1 MLMPVVGHADGF
13 EKEGT
18 AERGRRGGRL
28 SLRLTDSQR
37 FWRRLIVVGIV
48 LRLIGSLVSNVGVDT
63 HLHATYVMNFIQ
75 HGVFALDWGPN
86 RNPWNPLASDPNGIG
101 AEIGLRYIAWHGW
114 LMLWILPFGRS
125 GLVLHASG
133 LTLSA
138 LLMIFAYRI
147 TKRRFGD
154 EAAIR
159 LTAMVSIHPAF
170 ILGASY
176 VYQEELMALLMLFAC
191 DALLA
196 GLEQRREGR
205 LPTRWLICGAAL
217 ALFGSTKGTGAF
229 LPVMVGVAALV
240 WIVPFDMM
248 PRWRAY
254 VEKHWFAAGVVIV
267 MLLGGTMMLDAW
279 LNPSP
284 GWSMSES
291 IRRPW
296 LLLPALLFSSLIFAG
311 LWGVFGLFLWPHLGT
326 FRRAIGRGL
335 PEGGLHLWVA
345 LLIPMTVIIVLNASF
360 WAYEGSIYGM
370 GLFWTMAAYATNGRY
385 MSLLIIPAQW
395 LVNTLPEDEAP
406 VSTPSG
412 SKSRFIDLRS
422 RRARVVFVALLMLPL
437 SSAAAIGPTFT
448 PDKSGEDISLV
459 LGEEI
464 EDEEEFL
471 LVTRTYASMSRLYL
485 LHMGVDSNGSRNI
498 TGHWRAVE
506 TPWLDEI
513 ENCTVH
519 EHQGDLANV
528 TLLVLAP
535 EVEVE
540 VGENWR
546 EVEMAEEAE
555 VPEGWRILR
564 SDASL
569 HDRCEV

>member
-1 MLMPVVGHADGF
+1 MRPV
-13 EKEGT
+13 
-18 AERGRRGGRL
+18 
-28 SLRLTDSQR
+28 LTDSHR
-37 FWRRLIVVGIV
+37 FWQRLIVVGIIF
-48 LRLIGSLVSNVGVDT
+48 RLIGALISNVGVDT
-63 HLHATYVMNFIQ
+63 HLHATYVTNFLQ

-86 RNPWNPLASDPNGIG
+86 RNPWNPLASNPSGIG

-147 TKRRFGD
+147 TKRRFGED
-154 EAAIR
+154 AAIR
-159 LTAMVSIHPAF
+159 LTAMISIHPAF
-170 ILGASY
+170 ILGSTY
-176 VYQEELMALLMLFAC
+176 VYQEELMALLMLVSC

-196 GLEQRREGR
+196 GLEQRKNGK
-205 LPTRWLICGAAL
+205 LPTRWLIGAAAL
-217 ALFGSTKGTGAF
+217 ALFGSTKGTGVV
-229 LPVMVGVAALV
+229 LPLIVGIAVLI
-240 WIVPFDMM
+240 WILPLDRF
-248 PRWRAY
+248 PRWRSII
-254 VEKHWFAAGVVIV
+254 EKHWFGTGVMVV
-267 MLLGGTMMLDAW
+267 LLLGGTMLLEAW

-291 IRRPW
+291 VRQPW
-296 LLLPALLFSSLIFAG
+296 LLIPALFFSTLIFAG
-311 LWGVFGLFLWPHLGT
+311 FWGVFGLFLWPHLGR
-326 FRRAIGRGL
+326 FKRAIGRGL
-335 PEGGLHLWVA
+335 PEGGLHLWMA

-395 LVNTLPEDEAP
+395 LVETLPADETEQTLP
-406 VSTPSG
+406 QPINN
-412 SKSRFIDLRS
+412 RFFDLRTS
-422 RRARVVFVALLMLPL
+422 RARVVFVALLMLPL
-437 SSAAAIGPTFT
+437 STAAAIGPTFS
-448 PDKSGEDISLV
+448 PDKSGEDVSLV
-459 LGEEI
+459 LGEVI

-506 TPWLDEI
+506 TAWQDEI
-513 ENCTVH
+513 ENCTVR

-528 TLLVLAP
+528 TMLVLSP
-535 EVEVE
+535 EVETILDEHWLDVE
-540 VGENWR
+540 LSDDVKLTK
-546 EVEMAEEAE
+546 
-555 VPEGWRILR
+555 GWRILR
-564 SDASL
+564 SDQSL
-569 HDRCEV
+569 ADRCTL